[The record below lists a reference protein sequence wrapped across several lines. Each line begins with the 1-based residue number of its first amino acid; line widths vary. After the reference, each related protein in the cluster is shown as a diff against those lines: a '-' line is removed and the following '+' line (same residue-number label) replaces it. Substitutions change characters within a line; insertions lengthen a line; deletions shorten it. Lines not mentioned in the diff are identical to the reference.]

1 MTEQYF
7 STFQTSAKDVVYN
20 AFREHNSQPR
30 SSTEL
35 TMLDFIRK
43 SHPRHNV
50 VCTGPATA
58 DLLGYAAAG
67 HAILI
72 RDTDTFYDASRNY
85 VPPKVRLE
93 TKTGEL
99 RDHV

>member
-1 MTEQYF
+1 M
-7 STFQTSAKDVVYN
+7 SANYAVYN
-20 AFREHNSQPR
+20 AFRKHNSQPR

-35 TMLDFIRK
+35 TMLDFIRM
-43 SHPRHNV
+43 SHPHHNV
-50 VCTGPATA
+50 VCTGPATV

-67 HAILI
+67 HALLI
-72 RDTDTFYDASRNY
+72 RDTDTCYDASRNY